1 MIIEDDMVLGYL
13 VDEVWLWRL
22 AKKFGYIGTPNP
34 AYLALYQEECHTRL
48 MQCHE
53 IRATI
58 KLGRR
63 IIEKVKI
70 RGLRIL
76 PVYISNS
83 QIGLCW
89 SLPYSMHPE
98 GRSAK
103 KTAQLE
109 FFKQVICEEDE
120 PKWWAS
126 TNGDVPRAMQD
137 VTEPREDY
145 WRMTLQSLPGWIGS
159 SEGFPRVEDAPV
171 TRNERGIRIEP
182 PPFIFIKKRDES
194 DVETEK
200 PSSPPPP
207 TDDSEVDDC
216 DMEDGEAED

>member
-1 MIIEDDMVLGYL
+1 MLILVPSTDCGFMIGVDRVLGYL
-13 VDEVWLWRL
+13 VDEVWLRRL

-98 GRSAK
+98 GRSTK

-145 WRMTLQSLPGWIGS
+145 WRMTLQSLPGWTGS
-159 SEGFPRVEDAPV
+159 SEGFR
-171 TRNERGIRIEP
+171 TH
-182 PPFIFIKKRDES
+182 S
-194 DVETEK
+194 
-200 PSSPPPP
+200 PSPYI
-207 TDDSEVDDC
+207 TIT
-216 DMEDGEAED
+216 